1 MNKLRLGP
9 LPKTELVK
17 VTIALSV
24 RLKVDLDQYAALHAE
39 AHGESVDAVALIPH
53 ILESFVARDRVF
65 QRLRKNKSVRGL
77 IS

>member
-24 RLKVDLDQYAALHAE
+24 RLKTDLDHYAALHSE
-39 AHGESVDAVALIPH
+39 THGETVDSVAVIPH
-53 ILESFVARDRVF
+53 MLETFVAKDRAY
-65 QRLRKNKSVRGL
+65 QRTRKRSSVK
-77 IS
+77 